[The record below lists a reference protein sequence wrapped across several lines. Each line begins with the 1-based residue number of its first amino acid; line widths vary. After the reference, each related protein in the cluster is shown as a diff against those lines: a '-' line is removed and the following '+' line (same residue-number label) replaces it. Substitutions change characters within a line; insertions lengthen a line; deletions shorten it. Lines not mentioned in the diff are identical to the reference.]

1 MGPLV
6 GTPWVH
12 TTALSQQPTR
22 GARPD
27 MAHSDA
33 DAVSA
38 ARITAALREACA
50 PVLHL
55 CYADCTDGHA
65 VQGAEDGRAIRA
77 DGRDIKALVVSSC
90 FEGQDAL
97 QRQQLVNR
105 ILGPHV
111 ISGRLHSVQLR
122 CWTPAQWEKQGR
134 PQNLGQPCFEQPG
147 SPTLAP
153 LSGDVGEPL
162 ALQSCTAGP
171 QPPPSQLP
179 PAQPPLAQLP
189 PQLPP
194 AQPPSQPPSQ
204 PLSQPPS
211 QPPSQTPPPQTP
223 PPASQQEPEQSQ
235 REITAE
241 MIVAHLQS
249 QGEAGLASAQS
260 ILACDHASDV
270 ARRAAAL
277 VVEAAAQ
284 CPVHGAPAP
293 PPPPRVEPACTVPG
307 CMN

>member
-1 MGPLV
+1 MRKAALGP
-6 GTPWVH
+6 
-12 TTALSQQPTR
+12 
-22 GARPD
+22 ARCHPRTLAANRD
-27 MAHSDA
+27 KNMAHGDA

-38 ARITAALREACA
+38 ARLTAALREACA

-153 LSGDVGEPL
+153 LSGDVSEPL

-171 QPPPSQLP
+171 QPPLTQVP
-179 PAQPPLAQLP
+179 PALLTQLP
-189 PQLPP
+189 PQPP
-194 AQPPSQPPSQ
+194 PQPP
-204 PLSQPPS
+204 L
-211 QPPSQTPPPQTP
+211 QPPSQTLPPQVS
-223 PPASQQEPEQSQ
+223 PPASQREPDQSP

-249 QGEAGLASAQS
+249 QGETGLASAQN

-284 CPVHGAPAP
+284 CPVHGAPALPP

>member
-1 MGPLV
+1 VLRGELKTRRRSHHPPRPF
-6 GTPWVH
+6 GAAP
-12 TTALSQQPTR
+12 QPRRSPNRR
-22 GARPD
+22 GH
-27 MAHSDA
+27 MAHGAA

-38 ARITAALREACA
+38 ARLTAALREACA

-65 VQGAEDGRAIRA
+65 VQGAVDGRAIRA

-171 QPPPSQLP
+171 QPPLTQVP
-179 PAQPPLAQLP
+179 PAQPPP
-189 PQLPP
+189 
-194 AQPPSQPPSQ
+194 QPPFQ
-204 PLSQPPS
+204 PL
-211 QPPSQTPPPQTP
+211 PPQTP
-223 PPASQQEPEQSQ
+223 PSASQREPDQSQ

-249 QGEAGLASAQS
+249 QGETGLASAQN
-260 ILACDHASDV
+260 ILSCDHASDV

-284 CPVHGAPAP
+284 CPVHGAPALP
-293 PPPPRVEPACTVPG
+293 NPPPRVEPACTVPG

>member
-1 MGPLV
+1 
-6 GTPWVH
+6 
-12 TTALSQQPTR
+12 
-22 GARPD
+22 
-27 MAHSDA
+27 MAHDA
-33 DAVSA
+33 DA
-38 ARITAALREACA
+38 ARLTAALREACA

-65 VQGAEDGRAIRA
+65 VEGAKDGRAILA
-77 DGRDIKALVVSSC
+77 EGRDIKALVVSSC

-105 ILGPHV
+105 VLGPHV
-111 ISGRLHSVQLR
+111 ISGRLHSVQMR

-134 PQNLGQPCFEQPG
+134 PQNLGQPCFEEPG

-153 LSGDVGEPL
+153 LSGDMGEPL

-171 QPPPSQLP
+171 QPAPLTQVPPG
-179 PAQPPLAQLP
+179 QPPLAQPPP
-189 PQLPP
+189 PQPP
-194 AQPPSQPPSQ
+194 PQT
-204 PLSQPPS
+204 PS
-211 QPPSQTPPPQTP
+211 QPPSQTPSQTP
-223 PPASQQEPEQSQ
+223 PPASQREPDQSQ

-249 QGEAGLASAQS
+249 QGEAGIASAHN
-260 ILACDHASDV
+260 ILKCDHASDA

-284 CPVHGAPAP
+284 RAAHGAPEALSD
-293 PPPPRVEPACTVPG
+293 PPRVELPAA
-307 CMN
+307 